1 MSWAT
6 NNMKCCE
13 NAVWF
18 KDHFWSLWWVSLF
31 ISGLINFSLQCSVQ
45 PCYSEENINYY
56 DVKDFKEDYG
66 TVGQSFACYYNPSTL
81 GEVFVQHADSSSD
94 HMKILHSILW
104 PMLIV
109 VIAAS
114 MLGILF
120 CKSKGHCC
128 YKKSGAPV
136 PYQNLQ
142 ATTWNSWELAWS
154 WYFRCS

>member
-1 MSWAT
+1 MLWECCLVQRSFLEFLMSQPIHIRT
-6 NNMKCCE
+6 Y
-13 NAVWF
+13 
-18 KDHFWSLWWVSLF
+18 
-31 ISGLINFSLQCSVQ
+31 FSLQCSVQ
-45 PCYSEENINYY
+45 PCYSDENINYH
-56 DVKDFKEDYG
+56 DVKDFKKHYG
-66 TVGQSFACYYNPSTL
+66 TVGQSFACYYNPNTL
-81 GEVFVQHADSSSD
+81 GEVFVRHADSSSD

-142 ATTWNSWELAWS
+142 AATWNSWELARS